1 MIKRFWEELP
11 EEVTSKLTISDI
23 DLEIEACEYDLLAPL
38 PKDEKASIKEEMAFW
53 KQLKKRKKVT
63 HYEICE

>member
-23 DLEIEACEYDLLAPL
+23 NLEIEACEYDLLAPL
-38 PKDEKASIKEEMAFW
+38 SKEEKASIKEEMEFW

>member
-23 DLEIEACEYDLLAPL
+23 DLEIEACKYDLLAPL
-38 PKDEKASIKEEMAFW
+38 SKEEKASIKEEIEFW
-53 KQLKKRKKVT
+53 KQLKKKKGR
-63 HYEICE
+63 